1 MTDTSAAPAAGQQR
15 IGTGIVGL
23 DEVLDGGLRPDRLYL
38 VEGTPGTGKTTI
50 ALQFL
55 LEGVRRG
62 ERVLYVTLSETA
74 EELHAVARSH
84 GWVLAG
90 IDLRELAPEEE
101 ALRPEAQYTILHPSD
116 VELGQTMQTVLQDV
130 ERTNPARVVIDSLTE
145 LRLLARDGLRYRRQ
159 IMGLKQFFAGRRCTV
174 LLLDSGDGME
184 NGVES
189 IAHGVL
195 RVEQLA
201 PEYGSERRRMRVLK
215 IRGSRY
221 RGGYHDL
228 AIETGGVA
236 IFPRL
241 VAAEHGE
248 TFAPGLLPSGVPE
261 LDNLIGGGLNW
272 GTSALLVGPAGVG
285 KSVLVTQYSVEAARK
300 GECATVYVFD
310 ESLQTF
316 VDRAEGLGLGLR
328 EQITAGRINLR
339 RLDPAQLSPG
349 QFDHA
354 VREAVEAGGSRVVV
368 IDSLNG
374 YLNAMAEESMVLMQ
388 LHELLT
394 YLGQRGVLTLLT
406 VAQHGLIGDQTR
418 SPLDASYL
426 ADTVILLR
434 YFEAEG
440 ELRQAMSVVKKRS
453 GQHERAIR
461 ELKLGP
467 GVRIGPP
474 LKDFRGVLGGSP
486 VYLGSG
492 GPLLGNGDA

>member
-1 MTDTSAAPAAGQQR
+1 MQ
-15 IGTGIVGL
+15 V
-23 DEVLDGGLRPDRLYL
+23 
-38 VEGTPGTGKTTI
+38 
-50 ALQFL
+50 ALQ
-55 LEGVRRG
+55 
-62 ERVLYVTLSETA
+62 
-74 EELHAVARSH
+74 H
-84 GWVLAG
+84 G
-90 IDLRELAPEEE
+90 
-101 ALRPEAQYTILHPSD
+101 
-116 VELGQTMQTVLQDV
+116 
-130 ERTNPARVVIDSLTE
+130 ERTNPARVVVDSLTE
-145 LRLLARDGLRYRRQ
+145 LRLLARGGLRYRRQ

-195 RVEQLA
+195 RVEQRA
-201 PEYGSERRRMRVLK
+201 PEYGNEQRSMRVLK
-215 IRGSRY
+215 LRGARY

-228 AIETGGVA
+228 TIQTGGVEV
-236 IFPRL
+236 FPRL

-248 TFAPGLLPSGVPE
+248 PFTQRLLPSGVPE
-261 LDNLIGGGLNW
+261 LDNLVGGGLSR

-285 KSVLVTQYSVEAARK
+285 KSVLVTPYAVEAARE
-300 GECATVYVFD
+300 GECATIYVFD

-316 VDRAEGLGLGLR
+316 VDHAEGLGLGLR
-328 EQITAGRINLR
+328 EQMRVGQIVLR
-339 RLDPAQLSPG
+339 RLDPAQPSPG

-354 VREAVEAGGSRVVV
+354 VREEVEVGGSRVVV

-406 VAQHGLIGDQTR
+406 VAHHGLIGDQTHA
-418 SPLDASYL
+418 PLDASYL

-440 ELRQAMSVVKKRS
+440 ELRQAMSVVKKRT
-453 GQHERAIR
+453 GQHERTIR

-467 GVRIGPP
+467 GVRIGTPQ
-474 LKDFRGVLGGSP
+474 GVPGCARWIASL
-486 VYLGSG
+486 SG
-492 GPLLGNGDA
+492 LRRVLARRRVCIAITRSASW